1 MKIKVGNRYRKI
13 KDGAIFKVIF
23 MSTNDIDLVAVS
35 QDEEESPWFFNKSLF
50 RAHLNTFFTEFEEL
64 TELEKALL

>member
-1 MKIKVGNRYRKI
+1 LKIKVGNCYRKI
-13 KDGAIFKVIF
+13 KDRAIFKVIF
-23 MSTNDIDLVAVS
+23 MSTNDIDLVEARVLTS
-35 QDEEESPWFFNKSLF
+35 GCAAMLY